1 MAALAIAIAA
11 AGRLLDPAPID
22 DVGVGLAVSSA
33 ASLINL
39 SVGVMLVR
47 AGRANRSIALEANG
61 RHLMTDVW
69 TSAGVIVGVA
79 AVVVTGWDRLDPI
92 IALLV
97 AANIVLTGS
106 RLVGRRSGASWIG
119 R

>member
-1 MAALAIAIAA
+1 L
-11 AGRLLDPAPID
+11 
-22 DVGVGLAVSSA
+22 
-33 ASLINL
+33 
-39 SVGVMLVR
+39 
-47 AGRANRSIALEANG
+47 
-61 RHLMTDVW
+61 
-69 TSAGVIVGVA
+69 IVGVA